1 MRSPLPSRPAPASPP
16 PPRKFT
22 QQAALQLCLSGTGVT
37 QPPSTKRAT
46 AGQPRYSRTG
56 RSPSRL
62 RNRARPTGRLNRLRG
77 NAANA
82 CYHWPRRQ
90 PATVTSNHPTIGM
103 IMSPAQHGSDR
114 GIAPPIRSATRSR
127 LTLTELAGGI
137 DSRSSVRSARISPG
151 TEMRGRWR
159 SWCALCPAAV
169 YFAALVAVVS
179 ASDFFKQ

>member
-127 LTLTELAGGI
+127 LTLTELAPRLVFTPCVPCTVFTPI
-137 DSRSSVRSARISPG
+137 ARLGHITHAH
-151 TEMRGRWR
+151 TETYPT
-159 SWCALCPAAV
+159 L
-169 YFAALVAVVS
+169 
-179 ASDFFKQ
+179 